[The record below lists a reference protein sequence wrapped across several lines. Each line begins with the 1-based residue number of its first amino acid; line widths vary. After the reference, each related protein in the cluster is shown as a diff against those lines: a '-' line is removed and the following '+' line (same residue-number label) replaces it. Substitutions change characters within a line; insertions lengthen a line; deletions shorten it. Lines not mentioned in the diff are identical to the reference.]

1 MLDLR
6 KLPLE
11 AQLTAL
17 LDGEVS
23 PEQRHE
29 LEQRLASD
37 ENARR
42 LHEKLRHGADF
53 GRRRLDDIL
62 KEPVPLALVRSIKS
76 TQPPK
81 TPIAQRATRPQVKL
95 APSGPQAL
103 AAALILFV
111 VGCGIGYFVGTAP
124 DADEIASTATTNT
137 APANT
142 SDWLG
147 DVTAYQRLL
156 IRQPR
161 HLVEVP
167 ASQAEEISS
176 WLTTAIGVPFRVP
189 DLSAEAWTF
198 QGARVILGDSR
209 PVGQLVYSNS
219 DGDIISICFRK
230 DAQPPETDDFKET
243 IKDEIGLVTWHN
255 AGTSYV
261 LAGPSAEATLGQLA
275 MEIAAAI

>member
-1 MLDLR
+1 LLDFR

-17 LDGEVS
+17 LDGETT
-23 PEQRHE
+23 PEQRLE
-29 LEQRLASD
+29 LENRMATD
-37 ENARR
+37 ENLRR
-42 LHEKLRHGADF
+42 LYDKLRHGADF
-53 GRRRLDDIL
+53 GRRRLDDVL

-81 TPIAQRATRPQVKL
+81 TPIAQRTVRPPTKL
-95 APSGPQAL
+95 APTGPQAL

-111 VGCGIGYFVGTAP
+111 VGCGIGYVVGTSP
-124 DADEIASTATTNT
+124 DADEVATAVAT

-142 SDWLG
+142 NDWLG

-189 DLSAEAWTF
+189 NLTSEGWAF

-230 DAQPPETDDFKET
+230 DALPPETEDFKET
-243 IKDEIGLVTWHN
+243 IRDEIGLVTWHN

-261 LAGPSAEATLGQLA
+261 LAGPSSEAALGKLA
-275 MEIAAAI
+275 MDVATAI

>member
-1 MLDLR
+1 MPDLR

-29 LEQRLASD
+29 LEQRLADD

-42 LHEKLRHGADF
+42 LHERLRHGADF

-103 AAALILFV
+103 AAALILFA
-111 VGCGIGYFVGTAP
+111 VGCGIGYFVGISP
-124 DADEIASTATTNT
+124 DADEVATTT
-137 APANT
+137 AAAPANT
-142 SDWLG
+142 NDWLG

-189 DLSAEAWTF
+189 DLSAESWTF

-209 PVGQLVYSNS
+209 PVGQLVYSNA
-219 DGDIISICFRK
+219 DGDVISICFRK
-230 DAQPPETDDFKET
+230 DALPPEADDFKET

-261 LAGPSAEATLGQLA
+261 LAGPSAEAALGQLA
-275 MEIAAAI
+275 MKIATAI

>member
-23 PEQRHE
+23 SEQRHE

-53 GRRRLDDIL
+53 GRRRLDDVL

-111 VGCGIGYFVGTAP
+111 VGCGIGYFAGTIP
-124 DADEIASTATTNT
+124 DADEIATTTTT

-142 SDWLG
+142 NDWLG

-189 DLSAEAWTF
+189 DLSTESWTF
-198 QGARVILGDSR
+198 QGARVILGDNR
-209 PVGQLVYSNS
+209 PVGQLVYSNN

-230 DAQPPETDDFKET
+230 DAQSPETEDFKET
-243 IKDEIGLVTWHN
+243 IRDEIGLVTWHN

-261 LAGPSAEATLGQLA
+261 LAGPSAEAALSQLA
-275 MEIAAAI
+275 MKIATAI

>member
-11 AQLTAL
+11 VQLTAL

-42 LHEKLRHGADF
+42 LHEKLRHGAEF
-53 GRRRLDDIL
+53 GRRRLDDVL

-81 TPIAQRATRPQVKL
+81 TPIAQRATRPPVKL

-111 VGCGIGYFVGTAP
+111 VGCGIGYFVGISP
-124 DADEIASTATTNT
+124 DTDEIATTTAT

-142 SDWLG
+142 NDWLG

-189 DLSAEAWTF
+189 DLSAESWTF
-198 QGARVILGDSR
+198 QGARVILGDNR
-209 PVGQLVYSNS
+209 PVGQLVYSNTE
-219 DGDIISICFRK
+219 GDIISICFRK
-230 DAQPPETDDFKET
+230 DAQLPETDDFKET
-243 IKDEIGLVTWHN
+243 IRDEIGLVTWHN

-261 LAGPSAEATLGQLA
+261 LAGPSAEAALGQLA
-275 MEIAAAI
+275 MKIATAI

>member
-1 MLDLR
+1 MLDFR

-17 LDGEVS
+17 LDGETT
-23 PEQRHE
+23 PEQRLE
-29 LEQRLASD
+29 LENRMTAD
-37 ENARR
+37 ENLRR
-42 LHEKLRHGADF
+42 LYDKLRHGADF
-53 GRRRLDDIL
+53 GRRRLDDVL

-81 TPIAQRATRPQVKL
+81 TPIAQRTVRPPAKL
-95 APSGPQAL
+95 APTGPQAL
-103 AAALILFV
+103 AAALILFA
-111 VGCGIGYFVGTAP
+111 VGCGIGYVVGTSP
-124 DADEIASTATTNT
+124 DADEIATTVTT

-142 SDWLG
+142 NDWLR
-147 DVTAYQRLL
+147 DVIAYQRLL

-189 DLSAEAWTF
+189 NLSSEGWTF

-209 PVGQLVYSNS
+209 PAGQLVYSDI
-219 DGDIISICFRK
+219 DGDIISISFRK
-230 DAQPPETDDFKET
+230 DALPPETEDFKET
-243 IKDEIGLVTWHN
+243 IRDEIGLVTWHN

-261 LAGPSAEATLGQLA
+261 LAGPSSEATLGQLA
-275 MEIAAAI
+275 MDVATAI